1 MPLPVPKKPP
11 SPSPSSTSRLI
22 VCLLLAVLHQ
32 SDQPLPAGCPL
43 EAQLSHLVSH
53 PALCGPLCCPP
64 PPASSS
70 HQRRRPRPPL
80 RPDCLLNHPVSRTG
94 SSAGP
99 PPWRRFHDSV
109 ATNHRCNRP
118 FFHLLSLRAIAAP
131 HTLSLSPTLPI
142 SASLLGHLTREK
154 VCACSQADVA
164 GLRHRPFA
172 SCNLLAAGSAFLQSS
187 RVNAV

>member
-94 SSAGP
+94 SSAEP
-99 PPWRRFHDSV
+99 PPLAAVSRQCRHEPPLQQ
-109 ATNHRCNRP
+109 A
-118 FFHLLSLRAIAAP
+118 LLSSFISACHRRSS
-131 HTLSLSPTLPI
+131 HTLSFSHPPH
-142 SASLLGHLTREK
+142 LGFAPWPSHERESVCVLT
-154 VCACSQADVA
+154 
-164 GLRHRPFA
+164 G
-172 SCNLLAAGSAFLQSS
+172 
-187 RVNAV
+187 